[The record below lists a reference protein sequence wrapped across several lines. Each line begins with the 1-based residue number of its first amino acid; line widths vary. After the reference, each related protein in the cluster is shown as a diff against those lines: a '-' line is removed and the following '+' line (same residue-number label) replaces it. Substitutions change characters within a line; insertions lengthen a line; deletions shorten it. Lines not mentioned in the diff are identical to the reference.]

1 MTDRMIFGMR
11 ALNITQAGSKIS
23 GRPSLS
29 HVSYELDLAGS
40 DSGIDYWYNWMPE
53 TCWYCAGSFGTKA
66 TGNTRFYWSVDKN
79 GKAKKV
85 LCADGKERYLT
96 LAMTHSSRSYPV
108 GEIIG
113 YKGILYQEGTAGR
126 ATGNHIHLEVCEGR
140 VKTKTR
146 NSKGNYNLPNMLDP
160 RSVFFI
166 CDSLTTVMNTQ
177 GLSFRHC
184 SSIEG
189 RTEMIGNGFH
199 EFKANGVT
207 CSVYKG
213 KRIGLI
219 VPDKPA
225 QLKDMDTEVQI
236 LSKCGNDL
244 FEMTGS
250 AENPAGQIYGPYSD
264 IDHKK
269 TGQPADSK
277 NYLYFQVNNDG
288 KVLFG
293 DWDGAYR
300 DPAVI
305 AYLCSPQ
312 SIFSDSG
319 IKYALYRGSAAYTAA
334 WYWAYIVHFSDG
346 TFGNGVSKGAV
357 QPKYIWE
364 ALRELGADVVAF
376 MDGGSGGVGSAQQLY
391 WDGSKMA
398 AYQSSGRAVA
408 DITVIYNDAVSNSSE
423 AEKPANPSDSPEKD
437 YQSMYEAKVTELA
450 TLQAKYEALQETN
463 AENLETATNLKKD
476 YEARI
481 AAAIA
486 ALNGG
491 GR

>member
-11 ALNITQAGSKIS
+11 VLNITQAGTALTGK
-23 GRPSLS
+23 PSLS
-29 HVSYELDLAGS
+29 HISYELDLAGS

-53 TCWYCAGSFGTKA
+53 TGWYCAGSFGTRA
-66 TGNTRFYWSVDKN
+66 TGNTRFYWSVDIN

-96 LAMTHSSRSYPV
+96 LAMTHSCRNYPV

-140 VKTKTR
+140 VKTKIR

-166 CDSLTTVMNTQ
+166 CNLTTVMNTQ

-213 KRIGLI
+213 THIGLI

-225 QLKDMDTEVQI
+225 QLKDMDADVQI

-244 FEMTGS
+244 FEMAGS
-250 AENPAGQIYGPYSD
+250 AANQAGQIYGPYSS

-269 TGQPADSK
+269 SGQPTDSK
-277 NYLYFQVNNDG
+277 NYLYFIVDTDG
-288 KVLFG
+288 KVSYG

-300 DPAVI
+300 DPSGI

-346 TFGNGVSKGAV
+346 TFGNGVSRGAV
-357 QPKYIWE
+357 QPKYIWQ

-376 MDGGSGGVGSAQQLY
+376 MDGGSGGIGSAQQLY
-391 WDGSKMA
+391 WDGSKMSE
-398 AYQSSGRAVA
+398 YQSSGRAVV
-408 DITVIYNDAVSNSSE
+408 DITVIYNSSIE
-423 AEKPANPSDSPEKD
+423 NPSETEKPEEED
-437 YQSMYEAKVTELA
+437 YK
-450 TLQAKYEALQETN
+450 AKYEALLEQYTDLQKTN
-463 AENLETATNLKKD
+463 AENLQTATDLKTKYEGAINKALDILKD
-476 YEARI
+476 AT
-481 AAAIA
+481 A
-486 ALNGG
+486 G
-491 GR
+491 

>member
-1 MTDRMIFGMR
+1 MDLFDGGKMTDRMIFGMR
-11 ALNITQAGSKIS
+11 VLNVTQAGSKIT

-85 LCADGKERYLT
+85 LCADGKERYIT
-96 LAMTHSSRSYPV
+96 LAMTHSNHSYPV

-113 YKGILYQEGTAGR
+113 YKGILYQEGTAGK

-140 VKTKTR
+140 VKTKIR

-166 CDSLTTVMNTQ
+166 CDSLTTVMNTH
-177 GLSFRHC
+177 GLTFRHC
-184 SSIEG
+184 SSVEG

-219 VPDKPA
+219 VPDKPM
-225 QLKDMDTEVQI
+225 QLKDMYADVQI

-250 AENPAGQIYGPYSD
+250 AANPAGQIYGPYSS

-269 TGQPADSK
+269 SGQPADSK
-277 NYLYFQVNNDG
+277 NYLFFMVDIDG
-288 KVLFG
+288 KVSYG
-293 DWDGAYR
+293 DWDGVYR
-300 DPAVI
+300 DPAGI

-346 TFGNGVSKGAV
+346 TFGNGVSRGAV
-357 QPKYIWE
+357 QPKYIWQ

-376 MDGGSGGVGSAQQLY
+376 MDGGSGGIGSAQQLY
-391 WDGSKMA
+391 WNGKAMDE
-398 AYQSSGRAVA
+398 YQSSGRAVA
-408 DITVIYNDAVSNSSE
+408 DITVIYNSAIEKPSE
-423 AEKPANPSDSPEKD
+423 AEKPAEDD
-437 YQSMYEAKVTELA
+437 YK
-450 TLQAKYEALQETN
+450 AKYEALLEQYTALQKTN
-463 AENLETATNLKKD
+463 AENLQTANELKTK
-476 YEARI
+476 YEE
-481 AAAIA
+481 AINKV
-486 ALNGG
+486 LDILKGTISG
-491 GR
+491 

>member
-11 ALNITQAGSKIS
+11 VLNITQAGTSLT

-96 LAMTHSSRSYPV
+96 LAMTHSSRNYPV

-113 YKGILYQEGTAGR
+113 YKGIMYQEGAAGK

-140 VKTKTR
+140 VKTKYR
-146 NSKGNYNLPNMLDP
+146 NAKGNYNLPNMLDP

-166 CDSLTTVMNTQ
+166 CDSLTTVMNTH
-177 GLSFRHC
+177 GLTFRHC
-184 SSIEG
+184 SSVEG
-189 RTEMIGNGFH
+189 RTEVIDNGFH

-213 KRIGLI
+213 THIGLI
-219 VPDKPA
+219 VPDKPM
-225 QLKDMDTEVQI
+225 QLRDMDADVAI
-236 LSKCGNDL
+236 LSKAGNDL
-244 FEMTGS
+244 FEMSGGNGN
-250 AENPAGQIYGPYSD
+250 EVGQIYGPYSS

-269 TGQPADSK
+269 SGQPANAK
-277 NYLYFQVNNDG
+277 NYLYFMVDADG
-288 KVLFG
+288 KLTYG
-293 DWDGAYR
+293 DWDGIYR
-300 DPAVI
+300 DPARI

-334 WYWAYIVHFSDG
+334 WYWAFVVHFTDG
-346 TFGNGVSKGAV
+346 TYGNGVSRGAV
-357 QPKYIWE
+357 QPKYIWQG
-364 ALRELGADVVAF
+364 LRDLGADVVAF
-376 MDGGSGGVGSAQQLY
+376 LDGGSGGIGSAQQLY

-398 AYQSSGRAVA
+398 EYQSSGRAVA
-408 DITVIYNDAVSNSSE
+408 DITVIYNNSVETPSE
-423 AEKPANPSDSPEKD
+423 TEKPVEED
-437 YQSMYEAKVTELA
+437 YK
-450 TLQAKYEALQETN
+450 AKYEALLGKYNDLQKTN
-463 AENLETATNLKKD
+463 QENLQIANELKTKYEEAISKALDILKGVTA
-476 YEARI
+476 
-481 AAAIA
+481 
-486 ALNGG
+486 G
-491 GR
+491 